1 MPEMNLPMTDNECK
15 YLVHFHIEGVRPLC
29 GNE

>member
-1 MPEMNLPMTDNECK
+1 MDLPMSAEECK
-15 YLVHFHIEGVRPLC
+15 YLVRFHIEGVRPLC